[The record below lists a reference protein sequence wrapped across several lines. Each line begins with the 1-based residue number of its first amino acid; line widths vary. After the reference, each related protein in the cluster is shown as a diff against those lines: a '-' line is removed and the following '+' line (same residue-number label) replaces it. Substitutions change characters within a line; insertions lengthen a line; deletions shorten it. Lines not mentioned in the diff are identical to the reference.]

1 MHPGIV
7 PSAPSATK
15 DSAPAEAVGQPFAA
29 ILGASPAIDAAREL
43 AARVARRGARSVLI
57 VGETGTGKELF
68 ARGLHAGGADA
79 DAPFVP
85 VNCPALPATL
95 LEAEL
100 FGYERGAFTGA
111 REQKRG
117 LLEVAGDGTLFLDEV
132 SSLPLDLQPKLL
144 RALEGRTIRR
154 VGGLTEIAIRCRIVA
169 ATNESLEQAVAEGR
183 FREDLF
189 YRLNVFE
196 VSVPPLRAR
205 PGDVALLAQHFV
217 DDAARHHGL
226 PRRRL
231 SEAAVRELEAH
242 PWPGNVRELKNVI
255 DRAVV
260 FADQGRILPEHLSF
274 RRRERAGGAGDPTS
288 QGAVDGS
295 TAIPIPPDGRTLA
308 SIEAEA
314 VALTLALTG
323 WNKSEAARILG
334 VSRPTLLRKVRAYD
348 LSPSHHG

>member
-7 PSAPSATK
+7 PSAPAVPEDSATF
-15 DSAPAEAVGQPFAA
+15 EATGQPFAA
-29 ILGASPAIDAAREL
+29 ILGTSPAIAAAREL

-68 ARGLHAGGADA
+68 ARGLHAGGAA
-79 DAPFVP
+79 GDAPFVP

-117 LLEVAGDGTLFLDEV
+117 LLEVAGEGTLFLDEV
-132 SSLPLDLQPKLL
+132 GSLPLDLQPKLL
-144 RALEGRTIRR
+144 RALESRRIRR
-154 VGGLTEIAIRCRIVA
+154 VGGLAEIEIRCRIVA

-196 VSVPPLRAR
+196 VAVPPLRDR
-205 PGDVALLAQHFV
+205 PGDVALLARYFV
-217 DDAARHHGL
+217 DHAARHHGL

-231 SEAAVRELEAH
+231 SDAAVRELEAH
-242 PWPGNVRELKNVI
+242 AWPGNVRELKNVV

-274 RRRERAGGAGDPTS
+274 RRRERTPGAGDSTESGFPH
-288 QGAVDGS
+288 GS
-295 TAIPIPPDGRTLA
+295 TAIAIPPDGRTLA

-348 LSPSHHG
+348 LTPPGHA